1 MKWRM
6 FHTPIPTDWYEVA
19 GGKWTMTGYGRKR
32 RSFGETDKMVISLKV
47 VIKLFLP
54 FSIKIWRCLKEIK
67 VVN

>member
-1 MKWRM
+1 M
-6 FHTPIPTDWYEVA
+6 EVDHDGLWSEK
-19 GGKWTMTGYGRKR
+19 GGV
-32 RSFGETDKMVISLKV
+32 FGETDKMVISLKV